1 MAERKALT
9 ESLNQVESDL
19 SDRESNINN
28 LLQEINDE
36 RKSFEGK
43 ISRLSNENDDMN
55 RSLLELS
62 SQKKDAMDKIRGL
75 EEEVSDADG
84 AIDNAKAAIETLFGE
99 KKAAD
104 ARISELKNERSK
116 AEQDTDQ
123 LRKQMSTFKKEQES
137 KMFKVQQENDEL
149 NHSTIVLKMEKKEA
163 LEKVSILEND
173 IDQAEIA
180 IGDAKNAL
188 QKLIHDKEEA
198 NMLIMNLEEDFAHA
212 QSTIDAMTKSMS
224 QARQEYEA
232 KIDSLM
238 SGLATARE
246 VHASRSIAGS
256 QSDFSQALTRL
267 DSSRTTAY
275 SIPERRSQ
283 LSGSKDLHSFDS
295 YTNSTASVGKALIDD
310 NKGNPR
316 RGSNMTSRS
325 LVPYGEE
332 IIKTKGL
339 AVDLENMTIGSI
351 ASELTDIDRSSASS
365 SLAHLSKYA
374 SGRSRSTG
382 RARSAVKSQSFH
394 VGDDSAGDSK
404 ISAAAPPPNKRTDS
418 KLSNLDAARKFLTES
433 DAGGNTTSRASSR
446 SRSRYPQDS
455 PDTFDDSKSV
465 GGQSRASSRSRSRY
479 PQDSRDTFDD
489 SKSVG
494 GQSLGGTSIYNDTK
508 SKSGSKGFGGKY
520 EGDLNSRGERDGY
533 GVFVADNGNTYEGE
547 WKNDKR
553 DGHGKAKY
561 NTGDVYI
568 GSWMN
573 CKRHGHGSMYIE
585 NGDVYEGGW
594 NNGFKDGPGMYRWRD
609 GEVDVSRYSSDYRV
623 GEGVRWSGDR
633 KRAFRLVRGNVQ
645 DEIDLDESDRIAAGL
660 GLSPP

>member
-1 MAERKALT
+1 MAERKELT
-9 ESLNQVESDL
+9 ESLNQVEGDL
-19 SDRESNINN
+19 SDRERKIDN

-43 ISRLSNENDDMN
+43 ISRLSNENDAMN

-62 SQKKDAMDKIRGL
+62 SQKKEAMDKIRGL
-75 EEEVSDADG
+75 EAEVSAADG
-84 AIDNAKAAIETLFGE
+84 AIDDAKAAIETLLEE

-116 AEQDTDQ
+116 AEQAMDQ
-123 LRKQMSTFKKEQES
+123 LRKQMSTFKKDQES
-137 KMFKVQQENDEL
+137 KMFKFQEENDEL
-149 NHSTIVLKMEKKEA
+149 NHSMIVVKMEKKEA
-163 LEKVSILEND
+163 LEKVLNLENE
-173 IDQAEIA
+173 IDQAETA

-188 QKLIHDKEEA
+188 QKLIHDKEGA
-198 NMLIMNLEEDFAHA
+198 NRRIENLEEDFAHA

-246 VHASRSIAGS
+246 VHASRSIAGG
-256 QSDFSQALTRL
+256 QSDYSQALTRL
-267 DSSRTTAY
+267 ESSRSTAY
-275 SIPERRSQ
+275 DRRSQ
-283 LSGSKDLHSFDS
+283 CSGSKDLHSVDS
-295 YTNSTASVGKALIDD
+295 YRNSTASASKSLIDD
-310 NKGNPR
+310 NKANSR
-316 RGSNMTSRS
+316 RVSNITSRT

-332 IIKTKGL
+332 INKAKGL
-339 AVDLENMTIGSI
+339 AMEIENMTIRSI
-351 ASELTDIDRSSASS
+351 ASELTDIDRSTASS

-382 RARSAVKSQSFH
+382 RARGAVKNRSFH
-394 VGDDSAGDSK
+394 EGDRDSTGDSK
-404 ISAAAPPPNKRTDS
+404 KSAATPPPNKRTDS
-418 KLSNLDAARKFLTES
+418 KLSNLDVARKFLTES
-433 DAGGNTTSRASSR
+433 DAGENTTSRASSR
-446 SRSRYPQDS
+446 SRSRHPQDS
-455 PDTFDDSKSV
+455 KDTFDDSKSV

-494 GQSLGGTSIYNDTK
+494 GQSLGGASIYNDAK
-508 SKSGSKGFGGKY
+508 SRSGSKGFGGKY
-520 EGDLNSRGERDGY
+520 EGDLNARGERDGY

-568 GSWMN
+568 GSWKN

-594 NNGFKDGPGMYRWRD
+594 NNGFKDGPGMYIWRD

-633 KRAFRLVRGNVQ
+633 NRAFRLVRGNVQ
-645 DEIDLDESDRIAAGL
+645 DEIDLDEADQIAAGL